1 MAGGTRLVVA
11 LLAGV
16 FLLSIIPHSYG
27 QESTNSNLIL
37 LLESDIEQ
45 TYIEGDRL
53 TLDVQLFNPTEKVT
67 ISNNPSC
74 EFIFAIINSH
84 GDEVYSSETT
94 CRNQIQSIVIDEN
107 EKYDLTTQYWDFTD
121 AKDQI
126 IPSGTYTID
135 IAHSKEPIYNSL
147 VFEFYSSANNNNNLD
162 LKAKLV
168 DIDDDSYLA
177 QFTIYNPSTE
187 PIITDNIDCTI
198 ILENQIY
205 RFIFNDCFNG
215 TAILHPFENIYS
227 SSQLI
232 PKEWINDNRSLK
244 YSILGD
250 DENYLFP
257 SNEISNDNQEEILPA
272 TVQNL
277 PSITVNELVLNQV
290 DSVISLQANLA
301 DYPPVSSDCYA
312 DVTIVSDLGDLV
324 KSLSIDYCDI
334 NSKSAN
340 RNINIMTDLYQW
352 ELTDADG
359 CYIDHGKYTIIVGIG
374 HSYYSADYQNLNRNN
389 AISCLSNH
397 IDVNS
402 ENFIL
407 DTSIYSKIKLTSEDG
422 LIRLHYD
429 CITKIRYESNIE
441 NYEIPLFEICGYTS
455 GNYLTPEENNYSI
468 SHKIEVPGLE
478 QMEKVDLF
486 INTYFEFTQHH
497 EDSVYTY
504 LGQTIKIE
512 KELFLVNG
520 QWDLVQFNGDSC
532 WMISSPN
539 SAFMLGELNQAGV
552 WTPQKGWSGEYSA
565 SLAEDQNNGC
575 GLFGLPIITINS
587 VYSESELIERVF
599 LSEQEPDEE
608 ETVTVTEI
616 AVISVT
622 SSSIVFGLLV
632 FVSNTE
638 SLRIPTTTA
647 GLWLLGLVGKTH
659 ETTDGRFQRGRLIGY
674 LTANPG
680 CHFRALMAALSMS
693 NGQITHH
700 LRLLENQELIW
711 RVNDGRFVRYYPLN
725 NSLYPG
731 MNPENLP
738 VPLLSPDPKSLQG
751 KILTL
756 LDDEHQYGEFPTQSE
771 LAKKLAKS
779 QQLISH
785 HLRTLQKYGL
795 VEKRKMGI
803 KNRYKL
809 TREAIFLL
817 ETDLEFIKLKE

>member
-1 MAGGTRLVVA
+1 LVVA

-94 CRNQIQSIVIDEN
+94 CRNQIQTIVIDEN

-121 AKDQI
+121 AQDQI

-135 IAHSKEPIYNSL
+135 ITHSKEPIYNSL

-198 ILENQIY
+198 ILENQMH
-205 RFIFNDCFNG
+205 RFIFDDCFNG
-215 TAILHPFENIYS
+215 AAILHPFENIYS

-232 PKEWINDNRSLK
+232 PKGWINDNSSLK
-244 YSILGD
+244 YSILGA

-257 SNEISNDNQEEILPA
+257 SNETSDGNREEVLPA
-272 TVQNL
+272 TIQNN
-277 PSITVNELVLNQV
+277 PSVAKNELVLSQV
-290 DSVISLQANLA
+290 GSTISLQVNLA
-301 DYPPVSSDCYA
+301 EHTSVGSECHA
-312 DVTIVSDLGDLV
+312 DVTIVNDLGDLV
-324 KSLSIDYCDI
+324 KSLNVDYCEMI
-334 NSKSAN
+334 NKSTEGN
-340 RNINIMTDLYQW
+340 SNIMKELYQW
-352 ELTDADG
+352 ELTDSYG
-359 CYIDHGKYTIIVGIG
+359 CYIEQGRYTIIVGIED
-374 HSYYSADYQNLNRNN
+374 SYYSADYQNLNRNN

-407 DTSIYSKIKLTSEDG
+407 DDAIYSRITLSSEDG
-422 LIRLHYD
+422 IIRLYSD
-429 CITKIRYESNIE
+429 CIIKIQYNSNDE
-441 NYEIPLFEICGYTS
+441 AYEIPSFEICGYTA
-455 GNYLTPEENNYSI
+455 GNYLTPNENSYLI
-468 SHKIEVPGLE
+468 SHKTQISDLAY
-478 QMEKVDLF
+478 MEKIDLSYK
-486 INTYFEFTQHH
+486 ISLEFTQYY
-497 EDSVYTY
+497 EDSIYTY
-504 LGQTIKIE
+504 FGQTMKDE
-512 KELFLVNG
+512 KDLIRING

-539 SAFMLGELNQAGV
+539 SAFMLGDLNQAGV
-552 WTPQKGWSGEYSA
+552 WTPHKGWSGEYSA
-565 SLAEDQNNGC
+565 SLADDQNNGC

-771 LAKKLAKS
+771 LAKKLEKS

>member
-27 QESTNSNLIL
+27 QESNNSDLIL

-53 TLDVQLFNPTEKVT
+53 TLDVQLFNPTEQVT
-67 ISNNPSC
+67 INNNPSC
-74 EFIFAIINSH
+74 EFIFTVINSY

-94 CRNQIQSIVIDEN
+94 CRNQIQTIVIEEN
-107 EKYDLTTQYWDFTD
+107 EKYNLTTQYWDFTD
-121 AKDQI
+121 AQNQI

-135 IAHSKEPIYNSL
+135 ISHSKEPIYNSL
-147 VFEFYSSANNNNNLD
+147 NFEFYSTTNNNNLD

-168 DIDDDSYLA
+168 VIDDDSYLA

-205 RFIFNDCFNG
+205 RFVFNDCFNG
-215 TAILHPFENIYS
+215 ASVLHPFENIYS

-232 PKEWINDNRSLK
+232 PKDWVNDNSSLK

-250 DENYLFP
+250 DENYFFP
-257 SNEISNDNQEEILPA
+257 PNEVSDDNQEEILPA
-272 TVQNL
+272 TLQDL
-277 PSITVNELVLNQV
+277 PAIRTNELLLSQV
-290 DSVISLQANLA
+290 DSAISLQVNLGEHTNV
-301 DYPPVSSDCYA
+301 DPECHA
-312 DVTIVSDLGDLV
+312 DVNIVNDLGDLV
-324 KSLSIDYCDI
+324 SSLSVDYCEMA
-334 NSKSAN
+334 NKSTEVN
-340 RNINIMTDLYQW
+340 TNIMTELYQW
-352 ELTDADG
+352 ELTDSYG
-359 CYIDHGKYTIIVGIG
+359 CYIDQGRYTIVVGIEE
-374 HSYYSADYQNLNRNN
+374 SYYSAEYENDNHNT
-389 AISCLSNH
+389 AISCMSNH
-397 IDVNS
+397 VDVDS
-402 ENFIL
+402 ESFIL
-407 DTSIYSKIKLTSEDG
+407 DGSIYSRITLSSEDG
-422 LIRLHYD
+422 MIRLYSN
-429 CITKIRYESNIE
+429 CIVKIQYKTNTEG
-441 NYEIPLFEICGYTS
+441 YEIPLFETCGYTP
-455 GNYLTPEENNYSI
+455 GNYLTPNENSYFI
-468 SHKIEVPGLE
+468 SHKTEVSGLE
-478 QMEKVDLF
+478 NMEKIDVSYK
-486 INTYFEFTQHH
+486 INLEFVQTH
-497 EDSVYTY
+497 EDSLYTY
-504 LGQTIKIE
+504 LGQAIKFE
-512 KELFLVNG
+512 KDLISVNG

-539 SAFMLGELNQAGV
+539 SAFMLSDISQVGT
-552 WTPQKGWSGEYSA
+552 WSPHKGWSGEYSA
-565 SLAEDQNNGC
+565 SLADDQNIGC
-575 GLFGLPIITINS
+575 GLFGLPIITIDS
-587 VYSESELIERVF
+587 VYSESELVEQVS
-599 LSEQEPDEE
+599 LSEQERDEE
-608 ETVTVTEI
+608 VTVTVTEI

-622 SSSIVFGLLV
+622 SSSVLLGLLV
-632 FVSNTE
+632 IVSNTE

-659 ETTDGRFQRGRLIGY
+659 ETSDGRFQRGRLIGY

-756 LDDEHQYGEFPTQSE
+756 LDDEHQYGDFPTQSE

-779 QQLISH
+779 QQLVSH

-809 TREAIFLL
+809 TKEAIFLL

>member
-53 TLDVQLFNPTEKVT
+53 TLDVQLFNPAEKVT

-74 EFIFAIINSH
+74 EFIFTVINSF

-94 CRNQIQSIVIDEN
+94 CRNQIQTIVIEEN

-121 AKDQI
+121 AENQI
-126 IPSGTYTID
+126 IPSGTYTIYLY
-135 IAHSKEPIYNSL
+135 HSKEPIHNSL
-147 VFEFYSSANNNNNLD
+147 VFEFYSSSNNNNYLD

-168 DIDDDSYLA
+168 DIDDGSYLA

-205 RFIFNDCFNG
+205 RFIFDDCFNG
-215 TAILHPFENIYS
+215 AAILHPFENIYS

-250 DENYLFP
+250 DENYLFL
-257 SNEISNDNQEEILPA
+257 SNEISDDIQEEILPA
-272 TVQNL
+272 TVQYL

-290 DSVISLQANLA
+290 DSAISLQVNLA
-301 DYPPVSSDCYA
+301 EHSNVGSECYA
-312 DVTIVSDLGDLV
+312 DVNIVNDLGDLV
-324 KSLSIDYCDI
+324 NSLSVDYCEM
-334 NSKSAN
+334 NNKSTD
-340 RNINIMTDLYQW
+340 RNTNIMTDLYQW
-352 ELTDADG
+352 ELTNAHG
-359 CYIDHGKYTIIVGIG
+359 CYIEQGKYTLIVGIG
-374 HSYYSADYQNLNRNN
+374 DSYYSADYQNHNTNV
-389 AISCLSNH
+389 AISCMSNH
-397 IDVNS
+397 INVDP

-407 DTSIYSKIKLTSEDG
+407 DDSIYNRITLTSVDG
-422 LIRLHYD
+422 VIRLYSN
-429 CITKIRYESNIE
+429 CIIKIQYVSNIE
-441 NYEIPLFEICGYTS
+441 AYDIPSFEICGYTP
-455 GNYLTPEENNYSI
+455 GNYLTPQDNSYII
-468 SHKIEVPGLE
+468 SHKSEVPDLE
-478 QMEKVDLF
+478 HMEKIDVSYKINLEF
-486 INTYFEFTQHH
+486 IHYH
-497 EDSVYTY
+497 ENSVYTH

-512 KELFLVNG
+512 NELISVNG

-539 SAFMLGELNQAGV
+539 SAFMLSNLEQSEGYI
-552 WTPQKGWSGEYSA
+552 PHKGWNGEYSA
-565 SLAEDQNNGC
+565 SLVDDQNNGC

-587 VYSESELIERVF
+587 VYSESEPVAQVF
-599 LSEQEPDEE
+599 LSEQEPDGE
-608 ETVTVTEI
+608 ETVTITEI
-616 AVISVT
+616 ALISVT

-632 FVSNTE
+632 IISNTE
-638 SLRIPTTTA
+638 SIRIPTTTA

-659 ETTDGRFQRGRLIGY
+659 ETSDGRFQRGRLIGY

-756 LDDEHQYGEFPTQSE
+756 LDDEHQYGDFPTQSE
-771 LAKKLAKS
+771 LAKKLSKS

-809 TREAIFLL
+809 TKEAIFLL